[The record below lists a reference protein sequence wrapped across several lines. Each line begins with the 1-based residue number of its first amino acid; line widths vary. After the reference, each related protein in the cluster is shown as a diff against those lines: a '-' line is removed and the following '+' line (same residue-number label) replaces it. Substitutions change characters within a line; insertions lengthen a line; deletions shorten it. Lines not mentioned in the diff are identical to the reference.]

1 MANTIYNTTIVKA
14 VKGVYTPSQSWEVFA
29 PRFGRGVWGSFNV
42 LACQGPLHA
51 SLIREIEHGIL
62 GSHSRTFLIRLW
74 SIRDSKAF
82 GFTSL
87 TLRCVE
93 PRSLFL
99 ESHPKHFLDVK
110 LWLKKPKKNLP
121 FPRVF
126 SMWNWHFPRFSPNG
140 TASGPPAHRST
151 GTFSAQAVPVQVQSW
166 AKRREWMG
174 IGYPLVN

>member
-110 LWLKKPKKNLP
+110 LWLKKPKKTC
-121 FPRVF
+121 
-126 SMWNWHFPRFSPNG
+126 HFPAFFPCETDIFPDFRQMGQP
-140 TASGPPAHRST
+140 AAHRPT
-151 GTFSAQAVPVQVQSW
+151 GPLEPSRH
-166 AKRREWMG
+166 RRFLSRCNPGRNVGNGWE
-174 IGYPLVN
+174 